1 MKTSLLFT
9 AILATS
15 LFATA
20 AQAQNASASG
30 NAQAS
35 AQGSLQADGSAAKAV
50 APKSAQT
57 AANAQ
62 GQASSA
68 LQHGVSTATQTS
80 TKAATQAA
88 TTLDATGNKLAQR
101 YAEAAGSVAAA
112 ADIVGDLHSGADGQ
126 AAMSYGS
133 TDNTLPLASHLVADG
148 NAANL
153 DAGVDA
159 VLDLR
164 ADGLGWGKVAQ
175 QLGYHL
181 GSVVSAAHDTGAQVG
196 RTIDGTVSTAGGTLS
211 SVTSGLAPSNRVGI
225 HASTSQ
231 GSVNVGADAAASARA
246 RTERPSLDAQGSGRL
261 NIGVDARPS
270 LPLVRPLLG
279 H

>member
-15 LFATA
+15 LFAAT
-20 AQAQNASASG
+20 AQAQSASASG
-30 NAQAS
+30 NARTA
-35 AQGSLQADGSAAKAV
+35 AQGSLQTDGAAAAASKAARATAD
-50 APKSAQT
+50 AP
-57 AANAQ
+57 
-62 GQASSA
+62 GQVGGT
-68 LQHGVSTATQTS
+68 LQHGASTATQSSAETAARTS
-80 TKAATQAA
+80 T
-88 TTLDATGNKLAQR
+88 LLNATGNKLAQR

-133 TDNTLPLASHLVADG
+133 IDNTLELASQLVADG

-153 DAGVDA
+153 DAGVDM
-159 VLDLR
+159 VQELR

-175 QLGYHL
+175 QLGYKL
-181 GSVVSAAHDTGAQVG
+181 GNVVSTAHSTGDQVG
-196 RTIDGTVSTAGGTLS
+196 RSVGNAVSSA
-211 SVTSGLAPSNRVGI
+211 TSGLTSSNRIGVN
-225 HASTSQ
+225 ASTSQ
-231 GSVNVGADAAASARA
+231 GSVDIGADAATSVKARA
-246 RTERPSLDAQGSGRL
+246 ERPSLDMQGSGRV

>member
-15 LFATA
+15 LFAA
-20 AQAQNASASG
+20 NAQAQSASANG
-30 NAQAS
+30 NAQAA
-35 AQGSLQADGSAAKAV
+35 AQGSLQADGSAVDAAASKT
-50 APKSAQT
+50 AQA

-62 GQASSA
+62 GQASGT
-68 LQHGVSTATQTS
+68 LQRGASTATQAS
-80 TKAATQAA
+80 TKAAAQASSR
-88 TTLDATGNKLAQR
+88 LNATGNKLAQR

-133 TDNTLPLASHLVADG
+133 IDNTLALASQLVADG
-148 NAANL
+148 DAANL
-153 DAGVDA
+153 DAGVDM
-159 VLDLR
+159 VQELR

-175 QLGYHL
+175 QLGYNL
-181 GSVVSAAHDTGAQVG
+181 GSVVSAAHSTSAQLGHGVG
-196 RTIDGTVSTAGGTLS
+196 NAVS
-211 SVTSGLAPSNRVGI
+211 SVTSGLTSSNQVGVN
-225 HASTSQ
+225 ASTRQ
-231 GSVNVGADAAASARA
+231 GSVDVGAETSTSART
-246 RTERPSLDAQGSGRL
+246 RVERPSLDAQGSGRV
-261 NIGVDARPS
+261 NIGADVRPS